1 MSLNVIPRTAL
12 VAGLLML
19 SACESTYYDAMEQVG
34 IHKRDILI
42 DRIENAQEAQE
53 EGQEQFKDA
62 LEQFRAVVNFD
73 GGDLEEIYDRLNA
86 EYEDSVDAAENIS
99 GRIDSVESVAEALF
113 SEWETELGDYSNGN
127 LRRDSER
134 QLKATKRKYSRLITS
149 MRNAERT
156 IDPVLSSLK
165 DNVLYLKHNLNARAI
180 ASLKGELGNVNRD
193 ISALIDAMQGAID
206 ESNAFIQ
213 DMRQG

>member
-1 MSLNVIPRTAL
+1 MFCKFITRTAL
-12 VAGLLML
+12 VASLFLL

-113 SEWETELGDYSNGN
+113 SEWETELGEYSNGN

-149 MRNAERT
+149 MRNAEKT